1 MNSRDDQARRFIKSP
16 VRWFFAGAAVLF
28 VLVALGRAKEG
39 PATVVVCNDT
49 QDPRTMD
56 PFLEL
61 TEKNHVLLQQ
71 MMEGLVR
78 FDPEGKVIPC
88 LAESWEQVDPLRL
101 RFHLR
106 KDVEFHNGEPF
117 NAEVVRF
124 SAQTFSDPNGVYP
137 GKGFVSSIDRVE
149 VVDPSTVDI
158 VTRFSDGILLRRFAG
173 LIFMVPPDYY
183 KRVGSRGFSERP
195 VGTGPFKFLRHVPG
209 REIVLA
215 ANKRYWRVGWPKFD
229 QLIFRFIAM
238 EGQVQ
243 ALIDGKTDVL
253 TDLPGTMTLRVM
265 ENPSTQVIKKESMYT
280 VTGHFNTSKGIL
292 ADVRVRRAIDHAIN
306 VKELIRYDLLANGVP
321 MASLS
326 FPGQV
331 GYDPSL
337 TPYKFDVPKAKH
349 LLKEAGVQTPV
360 RLTMVTVPFG
370 ERTAKIIAKQLE
382 VIGLKVDLS
391 VYPDAEIFQAFQ
403 NHTWDIGVA
412 VLPSPIAH
420 IAFPLT
426 LMFFSQSPYSLHKSP
441 EFDRMFLDAVT
452 ALDPAEQEKKFCALV
467 RYVHDE
473 ALGIFTYQ
481 RIKTYGVNRRVH
493 FVPSVTGMAH
503 FVDTT
508 LEEAPSIGSK

>member
-1 MNSRDDQARRFIKSP
+1 MKKAA
-16 VRWFFAGAAVLF
+16 RWFMPEGSRRWLPGLAVLL
-28 VLVALGRAKEG
+28 VLVALGRARES
-39 PATVVVCNDT
+39 PSTVVVCNDT

-88 LAESWEQVDPLRL
+88 LAESWEQVDLLRL

-117 NAEVVRF
+117 TAEAVRF
-124 SAQTFSDPNGVYP
+124 SAQTFSDPKGVYP

-149 VVDPSTVDI
+149 IVDPLTVDV
-158 VTRFSDGILLRRFAG
+158 VTHFPDGILLRRFAG

-183 KRVGSRGFSERP
+183 KKVGSQGFSDRP
-195 VGTGPFKFLRHVPG
+195 VGTGPFRFVRHVPG
-209 REIVLA
+209 KEIVLA
-215 ANKRYWRVGWPKFD
+215 ANRRYWRPGWPKFD
-229 QLIFRFIAM
+229 QLIFRFIPM
-238 EGQVQ
+238 KDQVQ
-243 ALIDGKTDVL
+243 ALLDGKTDVL

-265 ENPSTQVIKKESMYT
+265 ENSSTQVVKKESMYT

-306 VKELIRYDLLANGVP
+306 VQELIRYDLLANGVP

-331 GYDPSL
+331 GYDATL
-337 TPYKFDVPKAKH
+337 TPYKFDVPLAKR

-382 VIGLKVDLS
+382 ILGLKVELS

-426 LMFFSQSPYSLHKSP
+426 LMFFSPSPYSLHKSP
-441 EFDRMFLDAVT
+441 EFDRLFLDAVT
-452 ALDPAEQEKKFCALV
+452 ALDPVEQEKKFCAIV
-467 RYVHDE
+467 RYVHDQ

-481 RIKTYGVNRRVH
+481 RIKTYGVSRRVH

-503 FVDTT
+503 FVDST
-508 LEEAPSIGSK
+508 LVESPSVGPQ